1 MTNVVFMP
9 YYWQTYNI
17 CSRKALRNV
26 RSSKANKRRRLTT
39 EQLIPHW
46 TTINYR
52 HIISPPHR
60 YKGTFFG
67 FMGNSCRFV
76 LLRGLKDNDITHVI
90 HPATH
95 TQLSSPCEHDSVAS
109 ILHVY
114 YVWLYVSSWGQPH
127 QTQKP
132 KWLSSTE
139 HQSYLTMSAHIH
151 PNTHIF
157 AI

>member
-1 MTNVVFMP
+1 MFIPARQTRGEDWQQSNSYHTAPPSITDILSHPLTGTREHFLALWGILADLCCSEGWKTMT
-9 YYWQTYNI
+9 
-17 CSRKALRNV
+17 
-26 RSSKANKRRRLTT
+26 
-39 EQLIPHW
+39 
-46 TTINYR
+46 
-52 HIISPPHR
+52 SP
-60 YKGTFFG
+60 T
-67 FMGNSCRFV
+67 
-76 LLRGLKDNDITHVI
+76 VI

-151 PNTHIF
+151 PNMHIF